1 MPKIV
6 DHDERRLAIVHAT
19 WRLIAAKGFRAT
31 TMREIAKA
39 SGVANGGLFPYFR
52 DKQEL
57 LGATFEHVFAA
68 TNQRFAEVR
77 EGRVGIAALRELM
90 LQILPLDDERVLESR
105 IVIPFWEYAVN
116 EPQLRE
122 LHERTVGLWS
132 AEFAE
137 DLEAAKR
144 LGEVRA
150 DVDVERTTD
159 QLLAMLNGAQ
169 VLAVLSPERSSSE
182 RLTAMLDDYLL
193 LLR

>member
-6 DHDERRLAIVHAT
+6 DHDERRLAIVLAT

-57 LGATFEHVFAA
+57 IGATFEHVFAA

-122 LHERTVGLWS
+122 LHERTLELWS
-132 AEFAE
+132 AEFAD

-169 VLAVLSPERSSSE
+169 VLAVLAPDRSSPA

>member
-57 LGATFEHVFAA
+57 IGATFEHVVAA
-68 TNQRFAEVR
+68 TNERFAAVR
-77 EGRVGIAALRELM
+77 ADRVGVAALRELL
-90 LQILPLDDERVLESR
+90 LQTFPVDEERILEAR
-105 IVIPFWEYAVN
+105 IVIPFWEYALN
-116 EPQLRE
+116 EPELRR
-122 LHERTVGLWS
+122 LHERRMTRWH
-132 AEFAE
+132 AEFAAHLE
-137 DLEAAKR
+137 DAKR
-144 LGEVRA
+144 LGEIRI
-150 DVDVERTTD
+150 DVDVTLAAD
-159 QLLAMLNGAQ
+159 QLMAMLNGVQ
-169 VLAVLSPERSSSE
+169 VVAVLLPAMSSPE
-182 RLTAMLDDYLL
+182 RLTAVLDDFLG

>member
-1 MPKIV
+1 
-6 DHDERRLAIVHAT
+6 
-19 WRLIAAKGFRAT
+19 
-31 TMREIAKA
+31 MREIAKA

-77 EGRVGIAALRELM
+77 QGRVGIAALRELM

-122 LHERTVGLWS
+122 LHERTVELWS
-132 AEFAE
+132 AEFAD

-169 VLAVLSPERSSSE
+169 VLAVLSPERSSPE
-182 RLTAMLDDYLL
+182 QLTAMLDNYLL